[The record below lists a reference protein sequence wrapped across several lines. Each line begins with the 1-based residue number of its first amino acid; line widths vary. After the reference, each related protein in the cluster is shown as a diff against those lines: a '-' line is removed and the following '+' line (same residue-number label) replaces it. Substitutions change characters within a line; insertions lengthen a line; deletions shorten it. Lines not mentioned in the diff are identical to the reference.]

1 METFTLSLGGTTMV
15 RTQVVNRL
23 VLQIKT
29 RYYFELT
36 FALVAIWPLAVL
48 SSLRKQKTVQGPMA
62 FSKEYVDVFWPA
74 LHEHMRKDP
83 GLTIGE
89 FEAIGKRLPL
99 H

>member
-1 METFTLSLGGTTMV
+1 MV

-29 RYYFELT
+29 RYYFELM
-36 FALVAIWPLAVL
+36 FALVAIWPI
-48 SSLRKQKTVQGPMA
+48 SSLMALRKQGTVQSPME
-62 FSKEYVDVFWPA
+62 FSKEYIDVFWPA

-83 GLTIGE
+83 ALSIGE
-89 FEAIGKRLPL
+89 FEAIGKRLPM